1 MWAKAVWEIPDEM
14 KGPCMTS
21 SPPPVAAKRNRWAL
35 LAVIASVISL
45 GNLLVSAL
53 LAFGI
58 PYSLVQGMR
67 QVMLCQIGHAFVSAV
82 FAAFALAGLI
92 LGTTVVV
99 QCRASNGAEKG
110 LGSGYAAVILAL
122 AVFFLVHVL
131 WALGSVIHL
140 VRAQ

>member
-1 MWAKAVWEIPDEM
+1 
-14 KGPCMTS
+14 MTS
-21 SPPPVAAKRNRWAL
+21 SPTPVAAKRNRWAL

-53 LAFGI
+53 VAFGI
-58 PYSLVQGMR
+58 PYRYNLVHDNTE
-67 QVMLCQIGHAFVSAV
+67 LLLWQIGHACVSAV

-99 QCRASNGAEKG
+99 QCRASKGREKG

-131 WALGSVIHL
+131 WALGSVVNFVL
-140 VRAQ
+140 AP